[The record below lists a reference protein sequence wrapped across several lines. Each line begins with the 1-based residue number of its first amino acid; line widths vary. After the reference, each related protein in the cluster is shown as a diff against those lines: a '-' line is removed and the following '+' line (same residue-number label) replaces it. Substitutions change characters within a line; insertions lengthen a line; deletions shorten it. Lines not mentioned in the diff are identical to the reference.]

1 MMAVQGVKV
10 AKKGLSSRL
19 FKWVVIVIL
28 LVIIATLVWVLWSMY
43 ATYGLNPL
51 DPSTW
56 DNALIALFEAKA
68 GVSDTG
74 QGAGGAWLSGALRL
88 SPFGFFGGAIG
99 IGTSATGRAGMA
111 ENWTKGKSSVYT
123 FFKRLS
129 GN

>member
-19 FKWVVIVIL
+19 LKWTVIVIL
-28 LVIIATLVWVLWSMY
+28 LVIIAALVWVLWSMY
-43 ATYGLNPL
+43 ANYGLNPL

-56 DNALIALFEAKA
+56 DDAFLALFEAKL

-74 QGAGGAWLSGALRL
+74 KGAGSAWLSATFRF
-88 SPFGFFGGAIG
+88 SPFGFLGGAIG

-111 ENWTKGKSSVYT
+111 ENWVKGKDSVYT

>member
-1 MMAVQGVKV
+1 MMVNQGVGV
-10 AKKGLSSRL
+10 ARKASSSKILR
-19 FKWVVIVIL
+19 WVAIIIL
-28 LVIIATLVWVLWSMY
+28 LLIIASLVWVLWSMY
-43 ATYGLNPL
+43 ANYGLNPL

-56 DNALIALFEAKA
+56 DDAALALMEAKL
-68 GVSDTG
+68 GVTDTG
-74 QGAGGAWLSGALRL
+74 QSAGSSWLSGALRL
-88 SPFGFFGGAIG
+88 SPIGFLGGAIG

>member
-1 MMAVQGVKV
+1 MMAVQG
-10 AKKGLSSRL
+10 AKIAKEGLSSRV
-19 FKWVVIVIL
+19 FKWIMIIILILIVAVIV
-28 LVIIATLVWVLWSMY
+28 WVFWSMY
-43 ATYGLNPL
+43 VDYGLSPF

-56 DNALIALFEAKA
+56 DDALVGLFEAKA

-74 QGAGGAWLSGALRL
+74 QSAGGAWLGGALRL
-88 SPFGFFGGAIG
+88 SPLGILGGFIG

-111 ENWTKGKSSVYT
+111 EQWSRGKSSVYT

>member
-1 MMAVQGVKV
+1 MMYTQVAKT
-10 AKKGLSSRL
+10 AKKGLGSKIL
-19 FKWVVIVIL
+19 KWIIIII
-28 LVIIATLVWVLWSMY
+28 LVIIVLAVLMMFWSMY
-43 ATYGLNPL
+43 TNYGLNPL

-56 DNALIALFEAKA
+56 DNAFLSLFEAKA

-74 QGAGGAWLSGALRL
+74 QSAGSSWLSGVLRF

-99 IGTSATGRAGMA
+99 IGTSASGRAGMA
-111 ENWTKGKSSVYT
+111 ENWTKGKNSVYT

>member
-1 MMAVQGVKV
+1 MVNQGVGV
-10 AKKGLSSRL
+10 ARKASGSKILR
-19 FKWVVIVIL
+19 WVVIIIL
-28 LVIIATLVWVLWSMY
+28 LLIIASLVWVLWSMY
-43 ATYGLNPL
+43 ANYGLNPL

-56 DNALIALFEAKA
+56 DDAAIGLMEAKL
-68 GVSDTG
+68 GVTDTG
-74 QGAGGAWLSGALRL
+74 QNAGGSWLSAALRL
-88 SPFGFFGGAIG
+88 SPFGFLGGAIG